1 MSTAAAEGLSPTA
14 PRCHAPPVSW
24 YGDPDDLDRLATRL
38 SAAAE
43 HVRDRAAAIRSAAAA
58 ARWQGPA
65 ADAFHAR
72 VTRHAAVLGRAA
84 GELDD
89 AAAELHRHADRVRAE
104 IARLIAIERAAAHAL
119 SAGMQWAE
127 QLL

>member
-1 MSTAAAEGLSPTA
+1 M
-14 PRCHAPPVSW
+14 SW

-43 HVRDRAAAIRSAAAA
+43 HVRDRAAVIRSAAAT
-58 ARWQGPA
+58 ARWQGRA
-65 ADAFHAR
+65 ADAFHAS

-89 AAAELHRHADRVRAE
+89 AAGELHRHADRVRAE
-104 IARLIAIERAAAHAL
+104 IARLLAVEEAAAHAL
-119 SAGMQWAE
+119 SAGLHWAE
-127 QLL
+127 ELL